1 MDPEWTDG
9 FKPCAKD
16 PTRRTCAVCKWQRF
30 VAKFLIT
37 YIRVSMNFLAKLD
50 EEDIE
55 HIKRLEGNRDVELE
69 EMD

>member
-30 VAKFLIT
+30 VDKYLIACRRMSLNH
-37 YIRVSMNFLAKLD
+37 IAKLD
-50 EEDIE
+50 GEGIERLKRFED
-55 HIKRLEGNRDVELE
+55 NRGANLE

>member
-16 PTRRTCAVCKWQRF
+16 PTPRTCAVCNWQRF

-37 YIRVSMNFLAKLD
+37 YIRMSLNFLANLD

-55 HIKRLEGNRDVELE
+55 HIKRIEDNKGVELE

>member
-1 MDPEWTDG
+1 MYPEWTDG
-9 FKPCAKD
+9 FEPRAKD
-16 PTRRTCAVCKWQRF
+16 PTLCARAVCKWQRC

-37 YIRVSMNFLAKLD
+37 CIRASLHFLANLD

-55 HIKRLEGNRDVELE
+55 HIKRIEDNKDVELE